1 MPGKTVTRR
10 PWRCVMIV
18 MPSFAKREHGNPEV
32 IGRRI
37 ARQEAL

>member
-1 MPGKTVTRR
+1 VARQ
-10 PWRCVMIV
+10 PWRGVMIV
-18 MPSFAKREHGNPEV
+18 VPSFAKREHGDPEA